1 MDRENGTILEPKNI
15 LVLLGAHN
23 IDQQNET
30 GRVSFSAELIFIHDQ
45 WNSSSLKFKNDVA
58 LIKLNETVTFN
69 QYIQPACLPTT
80 DLMHKNHGTVVGW
93 GVYNDNGRV
102 SDYPREIE
110 VPILDAFDCIS
121 KNVHL
126 VPIFDKKTMFCAGR
140 DGAGIC
146 PGDSGSGLYVED
158 KGIFYVKGLVS
169 SSTYTSCS
177 RTNYV
182 LYSDI
187 LNNWSFIKKVKMIY
201 IFLTNIFLTFND
213 HFVYIYM
220 RSLL

>member
-1 MDRENGTILEPKNI
+1 M
-15 LVLLGAHN
+15 VLLGAHN
-23 IDQQNET
+23 IGKQNET
-30 GRVSFSAELIFIHDQ
+30 SRVSFATKSIFIHDQ
-45 WNSSSLKFKNDVA
+45 WNSSSHKFKNDVA

-80 DLMHKNHGTVVGW
+80 DILHIDNGTVVGW
-93 GVYNDNGRV
+93 GIYDDSGRV
-102 SDYPREIE
+102 SDYPKEIK

-121 KNVHL
+121 KNVYL

-169 SSTYTSCS
+169 SSTYISCS
-177 RTNYV
+177 LTNYV
-182 LYSDI
+182 LYTDVLI
-187 LNNWSFIKKVKMIY
+187 NWSFLKKVTMISN
-201 IFLTNIFLTFND
+201 FLKNTFLTFND
-213 HFVYIYM
+213 NFVYLCM
-220 RSLL
+220 